1 MKTSTRS
8 SGNKAAIQRRS
19 GAGIERVGK
28 VLASWVPAAYAC
40 VLVLACLVIS
50 SGMFSPWSQLLGVV
64 AAIPAAA
71 GLLAHR
77 STWDINWRRLLRSAV
92 GVALASAIGLL
103 LISLAA
109 SAYHGASLVELL
121 KGVALVCVFRYASAF
136 VSTPSRRRLIALLV
150 YWTGVVYSAS
160 GMVLFAVRDSGG
172 AVLETIARALRVADL
187 GRLSIGFGYAN
198 TLAAF
203 LLVPISIG
211 IGLVIDAQ
219 FLSRRIAI
227 AAGTLVM
234 VSALLM
240 TSSRGGFLVLGVV
253 ALGAPL
259 LMAKASQDARATRKA
274 LVKWYMGL
282 VLVVGVVLAIPPLR
296 QASIGPLLGRL
307 GTIWEELRASSALE
321 SSLKGRLTMSLDAL
335 RYARAYPLL
344 GSGAGTYFSVY
355 TRFRTG
361 MFFSSDPHSILLK
374 VATETGIVGL
384 GIFVFLVVSILR
396 KALIA
401 AFRRQDDGFLSIGI
415 LIGCAALVLHACIDW
430 DFAFFGLPVLLAV
443 LSGTCSGT
451 PVDAS
456 LAARVPP
463 LSSAPQA
470 GHGRAEREKTSP
482 VGSSISRLW
491 TTRAT
496 GAFLV
501 AWAAISVVL
510 LAAGLLQVA
519 AIRGARSD
527 PMQSMAQLRTAGAL
541 DPLNAEHPFTRARVG
556 VGVDGL
562 APAGPISTTVL
573 DVRADFERAIGLNP
587 YYPLYRIEYARF
599 LLAYR
604 LPAAVEQYRTLV
616 AIDPADPGT
625 YTGLAAAFLT
635 VYDNPEEAEQWV
647 TKALAVDATYAEAHL
662 VRGLVLERQ
671 KRYDDAAAAYRE
683 AARLDPSS
691 STALVSLGKMRKA
704 QGDVHGAMRA
714 LFDAYVRT
722 PDSSVR
728 TQLEAVGPVV
738 DVSLPAAG
746 VRVKAGEQ
754 VSVQWS
760 ATGQT
765 GLIEVWDIYLI
776 PPSGDWRR
784 LVSDLPGSAQTWTWN
799 VPPATPSGQYQI
811 AVYARAPSLG
821 ADAQGDWLTIGRS
834 VPFTVD
840 P

>member
-1 MKTSTRS
+1 MKINTRIGGNKTSTR
-8 SGNKAAIQRRS
+8 RRS
-19 GAGIERVGK
+19 GAGIEGVGK

-40 VLVLACLVIS
+40 VLVLACLVIG

-71 GLLAHR
+71 GLFTHH
-77 STWDINWRRLLRSAV
+77 STWDINWRRLLQRPVDA
-92 GVALASAIGLL
+92 ALASAIGLL
-103 LISLAA
+103 LISLVA
-109 SAYHGASLVELL
+109 SAYHWASLVELL
-121 KGVALVCVFRYASAF
+121 KGVALVCVFRYVSTF

-160 GMVLFAVRDSGG
+160 GMVLFAVRNSGG
-172 AVLETIARALRVADL
+172 AVLETIARTLRVADL

-211 IGLVIDAQ
+211 IGLAIDAHL
-219 FLSRRIAI
+219 LSRRIAI
-227 AAGTLVM
+227 AVGILVM

-259 LMAKASQDARATRKA
+259 LMARASQDARATHKA

-282 VLVVGVVLAIPPLR
+282 TLLVGVVLAIPPLR
-296 QASIGPLLGRL
+296 QASIGPLLARL

-321 SSLKGRLTMSLDAL
+321 SSLRGRLTMSLDAV
-335 RYARAYPLL
+335 RYARAYPLF

-384 GIFVFLVVSILR
+384 GVFVFLVVSILR

-443 LSGTCSGT
+443 LCGACSGT

-456 LAARVPP
+456 LVARVPP

-470 GHGRAEREKTSP
+470 GHGRAEQEKTSP
-482 VGSSISRLW
+482 VCSSISRLW
-491 TTRAT
+491 ATRAT
-496 GAFLV
+496 GAFLF

-527 PMQSMAQLRTAGAL
+527 PMLSIAQLRIAGAL
-541 DPLNAEHPFTRARVG
+541 DPLNAEHRFRRALAG
-556 VGVDGL
+556 MGVDSL

-635 VYDNPEEAEQWV
+635 VYDNPAEAERWV
-647 TKALAVDATYAEAHL
+647 TKALEVDVTYAEAHL

-671 KRYDDAAAAYRE
+671 ERYDDAAAAYRE

-691 STALVSLGKMRKA
+691 STALVSLGKMRQA

-714 LFDAYVRT
+714 FFDAYVRT
-722 PDSSVR
+722 PDNNVR
-728 TQLEAVGPVV
+728 RQLEAVGPVV
-738 DVSLPAAG
+738 DVILPAAG
-746 VRVKAGEQ
+746 VRVGAGEQ

-776 PPSGDWRR
+776 PQSGDWRR
-784 LVSDLPGSAQTWTWN
+784 LVSGLPVSARAWTWS
-799 VPPATPSGQYQI
+799 VPSGTVAGQYQVS
-811 AVYARAPSLG
+811 VYPRAPSLG